1 MSESELEFFST
12 GARLGLLFAY
22 CMQRGLGAA
31 PEKIEQ
37 LKKIENCL
45 EGLRDNILNGTL
57 TDIILID
64 DCLRAYRA
72 QVDSVFE

>member
-1 MSESELEFFST
+1 
-12 GARLGLLFAY
+12 
-22 CMQRGLGAA
+22 MQRGLGAA